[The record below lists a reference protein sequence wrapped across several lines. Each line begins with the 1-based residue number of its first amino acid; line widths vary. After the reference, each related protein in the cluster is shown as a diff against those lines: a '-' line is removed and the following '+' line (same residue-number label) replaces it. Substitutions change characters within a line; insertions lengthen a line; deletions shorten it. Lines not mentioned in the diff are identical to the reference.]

1 MVRMNRIVQVT
12 GLLVPALLCAAC
24 ASPEPTPP
32 PTPRPSILV
41 ITLDTTRADAVGPEA
56 RGVKTPA
63 IDAVAARG
71 LRFRQAYASVPETL
85 PAHTTMWTGLY
96 PAGHGVH
103 ENARSVPARHE
114 FAAQKLA
121 AAGYRTAAFVSSF
134 VLARRFGIARGFEVY
149 DDEMPKGSAER
160 SARDTTERALAALA
174 APPAG
179 GVRPLLM
186 WVHYFDPHAPYAP
199 PEPWKSRYAESP
211 YLGEVAAMDEQIG
224 RLVTAFERHAPGP
237 HAVLIVADHGEGLG
251 EHGEATHGHLL
262 YQGTMHVPLIV
273 AGPGVAPGTS
283 DVPVS
288 QRRVYHTVL
297 DWAGLG
303 SQDSLR
309 SVAANATP
317 EVVLGEAMKPFLA
330 YGWQPQVMAVAG
342 RSKAILAG
350 RIEHYD
356 VIADPGET
364 RDLAAQGPPDR
375 RLRDA
380 LREYPVPSPDG
391 PPAQEALG
399 EEERRQLASLGY
411 VASGAAPVVRPD
423 APRPAD
429 RTVLF
434 ALMEQ
439 TSDLFVRGE
448 YRKVIPL
455 LQRMLRED
463 PHNLDAALRLA
474 TAHSTLGQEAEAE
487 AAFAKA
493 REIAPG
499 SADVRTYLG
508 LHYAR
513 TRDWRR
519 AVPLLE
525 RSVAEAPDRLP
536 ALEGLAALRER
547 EERWPEA
554 IELRQR
560 VHALRAPSATELLQ
574 LGALAMRVGRTEL
587 AIEALQGARAKQGE
601 AFEHHLELG
610 VVYLAARRLTEAR
623 EAIDRA
629 LARQPDAPMALF
641 KRAQLAVLLDEPDQ
655 RQRIEAARRGADPH
669 VRELIARERLF
680 ERAR

>member
-1 MVRMNRIVQVT
+1 
-12 GLLVPALLCAAC
+12 
-24 ASPEPTPP
+24 
-32 PTPRPSILV
+32 V

-114 FAAQKLA
+114 LAAQKLA

-134 VLARRFGIARGFEVY
+134 VLSRRFGIARGFEHY
-149 DDEMPKGSAER
+149 DDEMPQGSAER
-160 SARDTTERALAALA
+160 SARDTTERALAHLA
-174 APPAG
+174 TPPAG
-179 GVRPLLM
+179 AARPLLM

-199 PEPWKSRYAESP
+199 PEPWKSRYPDAP

-224 RLVTAFERHAPGP
+224 RLVAAFERQAPGP

-273 AGPGVAPGTS
+273 AGPGLTPGTS

-309 SVAANATP
+309 SVAATAAP

-429 RTVLF
+429 RTALF

-519 AVPLLE
+519 ALPLLE

-536 ALEGLAALRER
+536 ALEGLAGLRER
-547 EERWPEA
+547 EERWAEA

-560 VHALRAPSATELLQ
+560 IHALREPSAAELLQ
-574 LGALAMRVGRTEL
+574 QGALAMRVGRTEL

-601 AFEHHLELG
+601 AFAHHLELG
-610 VVYLAARRLTEAR
+610 VVYLAARRLAEAR
-623 EAIDRA
+623 EAIDSA
-629 LARQPDAPMALF
+629 LVRRPGDPMALF

-655 RQRIEAARRGADPH
+655 LQRIEAARRGADPH